1 MSEKVRA
8 CGRESAA
15 PRPPRGGGVLARGPL
30 QASFLLTLNPEGSVT
45 CEAAPGA
52 LAGGAPDS
60 LFDVVHAV
68 PGAQLGRGVKES
80 QLGF

>member
-15 PRPPRGGGVLARGPL
+15 PRPPRSRGVLARGPL

-52 LAGGAPDS
+52 PAGGAPDS
-60 LFDVVHAV
+60 LFGVVHAV
-68 PGAQLGRGVKES
+68 PSAQLGRGVKES